1 MLVSQLVLPSPCP
14 SVFTSPF
21 SMSVSLYLPYKQ
33 VHQYHFSRFHIYVSI
48 FNICFSDLLHSV
60 WQSLGSSTSLQ
71 MNHFHFC
78 GWVIFH
84 CIWNMHIS
92 YAYVHEPHLLY
103 PFICQWTFRL
113 LSWVG
118 NCKQCC
124 SEHRGT
130 CVFLNYGFLKS
141 SMFFF
146 STSKFCS
153 WLNALTISTLHK
165 VLWIPRKWNKVIYTT
180 TRRSQVFGIVES
192 TELFWIETA

>member
-1 MLVSQLVLPSPCP
+1 
-14 SVFTSPF
+14 
-21 SMSVSLYLPYKQ
+21 MSVY
-33 VHQYHFSRFHIYVSI
+33 
-48 FNICFSDLLHSV
+48 NICFSDLLHSV

-71 MNHFHFC
+71 TNHFHLY

-84 CIWNMHIS
+84 CI
-92 YAYVHEPHLLY
+92 HEPHLY
-103 PFICQWTFRL
+103 AFICRWTFRL

-124 SEHRGT
+124 SEHWGT

-141 SMFFF
+141 SIFF
-146 STSKFCS
+146 SAWKFCS
-153 WLNALTISTLHK
+153 WISALTISTLHK

-192 TELFWIETA
+192 TELFWIETV